1 MFLEDAEDSLQWGE
15 ERSTE
20 SSWAVLAVVQIGGGG
35 GWECQVVK
43 SEWILDVLGGVSVM
57 GSMMDKVS
65 DMKEKISHQW
75 LQSFHLEHLGG
86 WSAGRGPGIELHQ
99 GCAALTMTGRIC

>member
-43 SEWILDVLGGVSVM
+43 SEWILDVLGGVYVSSVEM
-57 GSMMDKVS
+57 ALAKFTQGLQDNG
-65 DMKEKISHQW
+65 EKRKSP
-75 LQSFHLEHLGG
+75 
-86 WSAGRGPGIELHQ
+86 GPARPKLK
-99 GCAALTMTGRIC
+99 